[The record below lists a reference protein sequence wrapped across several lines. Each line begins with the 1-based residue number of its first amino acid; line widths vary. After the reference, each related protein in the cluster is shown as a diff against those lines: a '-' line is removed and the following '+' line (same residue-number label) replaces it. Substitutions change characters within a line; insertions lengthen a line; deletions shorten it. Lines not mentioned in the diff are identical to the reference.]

1 MHKTIV
7 TVGAAAILLLAGC
20 GTEEKRLEGE
30 LSLATARVTELEQ
43 AVSQSGMRADSLAN
57 NLTLTEQRA
66 QFVRDSLSESREQ
79 LHAAVVKAQRVEA
92 KLQSERDAHRVV
104 LENANQVRLTLE
116 NDVRERETQVASLE
130 TQLTVALTE
139 SDKIRAQKDSLLA
152 FVDDLRPWFE
162 YYKKDSGRNW
172 AKKLVGAGRA
182 KKPTS
187 VEPAFQPRVE
197 PNLEAE
203 RP

>member
-1 MHKTIV
+1 MNKFI
-7 TVGAAAILLLAGC
+7 GAVCTAALILLVGC
-20 GTEEKRLEGE
+20 NADEKRLEGE
-30 LSLATARVTELEQ
+30 LSLSTARVTELEQ
-43 AVSQSGMRADSLAN
+43 AVAQTGMRADSLAN
-57 NLTLTEQRA
+57 NLTLAEQRA

-79 LHAAVVKAQRVEA
+79 LHAAVVKSQRAEA
-92 KLQSERDAHRVV
+92 TLQRERDAHRVV
-104 LENANQVRLTLE
+104 LANAENVRQTLE
-116 NDVRERETQVASLE
+116 NDVKERDAMVGSLE
-130 TQLTVALTE
+130 TQLNVALTE
-139 SDKIRAQKDSLLA
+139 SEKIRIQRDSVLA
-152 FVDDLRPWFE
+152 FVEDLKPWYD

-182 KKPTS
+182 KKPTT